1 MSGRVVVASGYFNP
15 IHSGHLNYL
24 EQAKKIGDYL
34 IVIVNSDEQ
43 VKMKGSDP
51 FMNENERLKIVRS
64 LRCVD
69 KAVVAVD
76 EDGTVCQSLRKE
88 YYQLQDAPFFIG
100 MAFANGGDRK
110 EGGVPEDLLEKEL
123 GIKMIY
129 SVGVGKTQS
138 SSHLLY
144 KSKIRGA

>member
-88 YYQLQDAPFFIG
+88 YYQLQDDPFFIG

-110 EGGVPEDLLEKEL
+110 KVEFL
-123 GIKMIY
+123 
-129 SVGVGKTQS
+129 
-138 SSHLLY
+138 
-144 KSKIRGA
+144 KIC

>member
-88 YYQLQDAPFFIG
+88 YYQLQDDPFFIG
-100 MAFANGGDRK
+100 RAFANGGDRK

-129 SVGVGKTQS
+129 SVGGGKTQS

>member
-88 YYQLQDAPFFIG
+88 YYQLQDDPFFIG

-129 SVGVGKTQS
+129 SVGGGKTQS
-138 SSHLLY
+138 SSHLLK